1 MALPVW
7 PSSVPHTQLA
17 PSGVTEPHRGV
28 LESEMAA
35 GNVRSRRQFTAVIGV
50 VDMTIR
56 MTTDQFLTF
65 KTFVRDTLSHGAAEF
80 TMPVFDLTG
89 CTERRV
95 RLRNG
100 GKYTATR
107 AGARINVS
115 FSLDVW
121 DL

>member
-1 MALPVW
+1 MPLPVW
-7 PSSVPHTQLA
+7 PATVPHAPLA
-17 PSGVTEPHRGV
+17 PSGISEPHRGV
-28 LESEMAA
+28 LESEMQSGAT
-35 GNVRSRRQFTAVIGV
+35 RSRRQFTAVVGV

-56 MTTDQFLTF
+56 MTTEQFLSF
-65 KTFVRDTLSHGAAEF
+65 KAFVRDTLSHGAAEF

-89 CTERRV
+89 CTDRRV

-107 AGARINVS
+107 AGPRINVS

>member
-7 PSSVPHTQLA
+7 PSALPHAPLA
-17 PSGVTEPHRGV
+17 PSGIAEPHRSV
-28 LESEMAA
+28 LESEMTA
-35 GNVRSRRQFTAVIGV
+35 GNTRSRRQFTAVIGV
-50 VDMTIR
+50 VEMSLR
-56 MTTDQFLTF
+56 MTTAQFETF
-65 KTFVRDTLSHGAAEF
+65 KAFVRDTLSHGAADF

-89 CTERRV
+89 CTDRRV

-100 GKYTATR
+100 GKYTASR
-107 AGARINVS
+107 AGSRINVS